1 MILKVRQDKMREMA
15 CEWIDKNE
23 KMIIEI
29 GCASGNFAELLHQ
42 RGIMNYLGIDIKED
56 QIKEAKKRLPEMQ
69 FKCCD
74 ATKTLEELKS
84 ATTFA
89 AFQCLE
95 HIQNDLDILK
105 AIDKGTKIIIS
116 VPNSPYKGRHVR
128 WFEAD
133 GWADRF
139 SPFMEIEKTVVIQHP
154 TKKAKRSFLFKGVKK

>member
-1 MILKVRQDKMREMA
+1 MILNVRQDKMREIA
-15 CEWIDKNE
+15 CDWIDKDE

-29 GCASGNFAELLHQ
+29 GCSDGNFANLLYK
-42 RGIMNYLGIDIKED
+42 RGITNYMGLDILPDKIEA
-56 QIKEAKKRLPEMQ
+56 AKKRFPEMQ

-95 HIQNDLDILK
+95 HIKSDLNILK
-105 AIDKGTKIIIS
+105 AIPTGANVIVS
-116 VPNSPYKGRHVR
+116 VPNSPYRDRHVR

-133 GWADRF
+133 GWAERF
-139 SPFMEIEKTVVIQHP
+139 SPYVEIERTIIIQHP
-154 TKKAKRSFLFKGVKK
+154 VKEKKRSFLFKGVKK